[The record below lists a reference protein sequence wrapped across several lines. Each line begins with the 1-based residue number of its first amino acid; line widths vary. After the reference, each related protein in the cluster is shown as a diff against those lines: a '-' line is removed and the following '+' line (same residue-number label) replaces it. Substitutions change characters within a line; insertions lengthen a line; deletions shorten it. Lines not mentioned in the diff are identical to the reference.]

1 MKNQTYM
8 QFKSNLS
15 VNVCVWP
22 REWLRVERS
31 RVYSRFSNQIDRLG
45 DLFHLYYHHN
55 QLMSFTIL
63 ASFTLKLI
71 VNNTGGGQQIF
82 RTAEPPPRHLWQWKE
97 VGQGGKDKIIQGAV
111 RRPHLFLTSVDFG
124 FEVLSFFQGNRD
136 LIGGWQ

>member
-1 MKNQTYM
+1 
-8 QFKSNLS
+8 
-15 VNVCVWP
+15 
-22 REWLRVERS
+22 
-31 RVYSRFSNQIDRLG
+31 
-45 DLFHLYYHHN
+45 
-55 QLMSFTIL
+55 MSFTIL